1 MRRRPLGRRLPLS
14 SRNRR
19 DESAKAKPKVKAKAG
34 AKRKPKAKAK
44 TSPKR
49 AKRSQPDRVK
59 KPSREPE
66 GRSQSS
72 SASHA
77 QRAVCKSAACSV
89 FGKCG
94 GCDLLDI
101 PYAKQLESKQAQIEG
116 LFKDLAP
123 SSAFRKIK
131 GMDDPHHY
139 RDKVISPFVFG
150 DKLSSG
156 KRRIL
161 TGMYEAGTHHV
172 LQTDGCLMENEVAQ
186 RVIKAVRKIMSKY
199 DMQPY
204 DEDRGCGFIRHV
216 VVRIGHET
224 GEVLVTVVTNE
235 REFPHSKS
243 FSKKLIEKV
252 PEITT
257 IVQNVNTRQTN
268 VILGEEARVLYGP
281 GFILD
286 TLCSLSFRIS
296 SGSFYQVNSMQTE
309 VLYRS
314 AMELAHPEEGDVF
327 IDAYCGTGTI
337 GLVAASMGASRVL
350 GFDSVDAAIR
360 DARMNAKH
368 NGITNAE
375 FVCADADEFMRSFRN
390 GVQKDP
396 SVASLLQDDIKDVSK
411 DDEMLYA
418 CHPEHPSA
426 IPTSSSVIPSEVEG
440 SFCESAPGNLTLLMD
455 PPRAGSTEG
464 FLNAVIALKPRRI
477 VYISCNPITQARD
490 VEQLVGGGYTIET
503 IQPIDMFPH
512 TKHIEN
518 IVSLSVD

>member
-1 MRRRPLGRRLPLS
+1 MS

-19 DESAKAKPKVKAKAG
+19 VEPAKPKPKS
-34 AKRKPKAKAK
+34 KPKAKAK
-44 TSPKR
+44 AETKGEARPKVKAKPKAKQKDAPKTHPKR
-49 AKRSQPDRVK
+49 VEKPHLKRAG
-59 KPSREPE
+59 KPSR
-66 GRSQSS
+66 GSKARSQAPSES
-72 SASHA
+72 RTSHSKN
-77 QRAVCKSAACSV
+77 KSAACSV
-89 FGKCG
+89 FGRCG

-101 PYAKQLESKQAQIEG
+101 PYVKQLESKQAQIEG

-123 SSAFRKIK
+123 SNAFRKIK
-131 GMDDPHHY
+131 GMDDPYYY

-150 DKLSSG
+150 DKLPSG
-156 KRRIL
+156 KRSIL

-172 LQTDGCLMENEVAQ
+172 LQADGCLMENGVAQ
-186 RVIKAVRKIMSKY
+186 RVIKAVRQIMSKY

-243 FSKKLIEKV
+243 FCKKLIEKV

-296 SGSFYQVNSMQTE
+296 SGSFYQVNSTQTE

-314 AMELAHPEEGDVF
+314 AMELAHPEEGGIF

-337 GLVAASMGASRVL
+337 GLVAASMGAMHVV
-350 GFDSVDAAIR
+350 GFDSVEAAIR

-375 FVCADADEFMRSFRN
+375 FVCADADEFMRSFRDA
-390 GVQKDP
+390 DP
-396 SVASLLQDDIKDVSK
+396 N
-411 DDEMLYA
+411 
-418 CHPEHPSA
+418 
-426 IPTSSSVIPSEVEG
+426 
-440 SFCESAPGNLTLLMD
+440 NLTLLMD

-490 VEQLVGGGYTIET
+490 VEQLVGEGYTIET
-503 IQPIDMFPH
+503 IHPVDMFPH

-518 IVSLSVD
+518 IISLSYLLH